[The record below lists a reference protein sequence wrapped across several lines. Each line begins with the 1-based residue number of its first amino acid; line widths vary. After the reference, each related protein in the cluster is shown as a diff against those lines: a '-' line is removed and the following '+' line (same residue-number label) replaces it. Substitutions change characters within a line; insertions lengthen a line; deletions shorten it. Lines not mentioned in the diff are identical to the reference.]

1 MNREKIISTIN
12 NFLVEEIEID
22 ADLINDEAR
31 LKEDLGIESLDFVDI
46 VVIVEKHFGYKIKA
60 EEMKNVKTLAQ
71 FYDYIESKITP

>member
-1 MNREKIISTIN
+1 MNREEIITTIN
-12 NFLVEEIEID
+12 SLLIEEIEID
-22 ADLINDEAR
+22 ANLIKNEAR

-71 FYDYIESKITP
+71 FYDYIESNITH